1 MTEIW
6 YTTRERVKRALD
18 VAETARNDTQVDEAI
33 AAATPV
39 IEDLCHRVFYP
50 WVGIRYFDHPPR
62 QNTAP
67 WRLWLN
73 GNDLIS
79 ATSVVSGG
87 TTIDPGDYL
96 LEPANS
102 GPPYT
107 TIEIDL
113 SSSASWSSDDTS
125 QRATV
130 ITGTWGY
137 RLDSRPAGVLDVAVA
152 TTTETTIA
160 VTDSAAAGVGD
171 LLLIGSERLAVTG
184 KSWVSTGLNL
194 ETTDLT
200 DSAADVSVTMSG
212 TTDAPVAGETIMI
225 DSEVM
230 LVVAVA
236 GTSLTVRRGWD
247 GSVLAAH
254 TAGAGTL
261 IYAPRILTVERGVLG
276 TTAATHLIAA
286 AISRHRPPPLVRGFA
301 VALAMNTLLQEESGY
316 ARIAGS
322 GDYAREYLGRGLE
335 SLSEQVYTSHGRKA
349 RGRAV

>member
-33 AAATPV
+33 AAGTSV
-39 IEDLCHRVFYP
+39 VESLCHRVFHP
-50 WVGIRYFDHPPR
+50 WTGVRYFDSPPR
-62 QNTAP
+62 QTSRP
-67 WRLWLN
+67 WRLWLE

-107 TIEIDL
+107 SIEIDL
-113 SSSASWSSDDTS
+113 SSSAAWSSGDTS

-130 ITGTWGY
+130 ITGIWGY
-137 RLDSRPAGVLDVAVA
+137 RLDTRPAGALDVAVA
-152 TTTETTIA
+152 TTTETTIT
-160 VTDSAAAGVGD
+160 VTNSAATGVGD
-171 LLLIGSERLAVTG
+171 LLLAGSERMAVTG
-184 KSWVSTGLNL
+184 KALVSTGLSL
-194 ETTDLT
+194 ATTDLT

-212 TTDAPVAGETIMI
+212 TADAPVAGETIMI

-236 GTSLTVRRGWD
+236 GTSLTVKRGWD
-247 GSVLAAH
+247 GSVLATH
-254 TAGAGTL
+254 TAGVGTL

-276 TTAATHLIAA
+276 STAATHLVDAT
-286 AISRHRPPPLVRGFA
+286 ISRYQPPPLVRKFA
-301 VALAMNTLLQEESGY
+301 VALAMDTLLQEDSGY
-316 ARIAGS
+316 ARISGS
-322 GDYAREYLGRGLE
+322 GENAREYWGKALE
-335 SLSEQVYTSHGRKA
+335 TLSEQVYTAHGRQV
-349 RGRAV
+349 RNRAV